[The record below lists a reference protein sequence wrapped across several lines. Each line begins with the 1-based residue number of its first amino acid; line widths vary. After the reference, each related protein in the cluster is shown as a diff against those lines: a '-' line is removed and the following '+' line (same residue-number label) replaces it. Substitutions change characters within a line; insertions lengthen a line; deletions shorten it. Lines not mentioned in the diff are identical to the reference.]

1 MISVSVRQSASN
13 RSVTDR
19 SRLQI
24 LSKRLVTSIFAG
36 AYSSVFRGR
45 GLEFEE
51 LREYQPGDDIRC
63 IDWNVTARSDRPFI
77 KRFVEEREMTV
88 MLLLD
93 RSASLECPSPRRSK
107 SLVAA
112 EICALLTSAAVRSND
127 RVGLMTFTNR
137 VERFIPPGKGK
148 RHAQRLIAEIEVQP
162 VATGSTDLACALDYL
177 QRVIRR
183 NVILFIVSDFI
194 SGDFQLL
201 LAAAARR
208 HDVVAVAISDPHDQ
222 QLPDVGLFQ
231 VADAETG
238 SRHLIDTGSPLVRQT
253 YAAHAAHQR
262 EKLAKTIADAGAELL
277 TVSTNTPPV
286 QALSR
291 FFQSRQ
297 RSLRR

>member
-1 MISVSVRQSASN
+1 MIPVSVRQSTSN
-13 RSVTDR
+13 RSVIDK

-63 IDWNVTARSDRPFI
+63 IDWNVTARSDQPFI

-93 RSASLECPSPRRSK
+93 RSASLECPSTRRPK

-148 RHAQRLIAEIEVQP
+148 RHAQRLIAEIEGQP
-162 VATGSTDLACALDYL
+162 VSAGSTDLACALDYL

-194 SGDFQLL
+194 SGDFQLP

-208 HDVVAVAISDPHDQ
+208 HDVVAVAVSDPHDQ
-222 QLPDVGLFQ
+222 QLPDVGLLQ

-238 SRHLIDTGSPLVRQT
+238 SRHLIDTGSTMVRQS
-253 YAAHAAHQR
+253 YAAHAARQQ
-262 EKLAKTIADAGAELL
+262 EKLVKTIADSGAELL
-277 TVSTNTPPV
+277 AVSTNTPPV
-286 QALSR
+286 QAISR

-297 RSLRR
+297 RRLRR